1 MRLGHAGRG
10 KRGRDHEYPVVH
22 ADGAVFDLMSNGFP
36 GPAMPKWK
44 MVLPDTDGWN
54 LVNFILT
61 LPPKTQP

>member
-1 MRLGHAGRG
+1 
-10 KRGRDHEYPVVH
+10 
-22 ADGAVFDLMSNGFP
+22 
-36 GPAMPKWK
+36 MPKWK